1 MTEGKSEKLLRKFRI
16 LVAPLDWGLGH
27 ATRCI
32 PVIKELLAN
41 DCDVWVACGEARE
54 ALLRTEFPQLSFLS
68 LVGYNIQYSKS
79 SSGLI
84 WKLIFQM
91 PGIVSS
97 IKAEHRWLNRMIK
110 VHQFDAVISDN
121 RFGLYNSG
129 VPSIFITHQLS
140 IKSPLG
146 KWNEKILQKW
156 NYHYINRFTECW
168 VPDVVGENNLAG
180 ELSHPSVKPRVQVKY
195 IDPLSRFEKK
205 GQAEIKDR
213 LLFVLSGP
221 EPQRTILEDKII
233 NDVSH
238 YPGTAI
244 IVRGLP
250 STQSVIPSTGMIKFY
265 NHLAATELNE
275 EIEKADWVI
284 SRSGYSTIMD
294 LAKMQK
300 KSILIPTPGQ
310 TEQEYLARELF
321 QRGIVF
327 SVAQK
332 EFSLSQL
339 LEAAKKFNYRFPS
352 FGNSSELKRAVKS
365 LLDFITMA
373 RER

>member
-79 SSGLI
+79 SAGLI

-91 PGIVSS
+91 PGILSS
-97 IKAEHRWLNRMIK
+97 IKTEHRWLNRIIK

-365 LLDFITMA
+365 LLDFITMT